1 MSGISNEMVIA
12 AVALFFAI
20 AIGWMVANGYRHSSD
35 RPGKKSR
42 ST

>member
-1 MSGISNEMVIA
+1 MTWITNEMVIA